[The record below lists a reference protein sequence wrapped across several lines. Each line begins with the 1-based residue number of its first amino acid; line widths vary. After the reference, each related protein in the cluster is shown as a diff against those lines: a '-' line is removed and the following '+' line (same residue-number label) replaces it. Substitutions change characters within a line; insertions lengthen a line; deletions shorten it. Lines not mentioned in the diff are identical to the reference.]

1 MNVLKMRLLGF
12 NYTKI
17 YVEHFSNVS
26 GELKINTNI
35 DVVNIERT
43 KPEFFKL
50 KEELLSIKFKYILD
64 YEPNIAKIEL
74 EGNVLL
80 SLDSKTAREVLNM
93 WEDKKIPDDFR
104 ISLFNLI
111 LRKSNLRAMQL
122 EEEMNLPLHVPL
134 PSLRKPDKEEK

>member
-1 MNVLKMRLLGF
+1 MRLLGF